1 MVCLFIFKK
10 LVMCEIVTQQQG
22 GKQRKRLY
30 QVQSTVLCSV
40 CGLGNK
46 VTFYHDEPDQDT
58 VLY

>member
-1 MVCLFIFKK
+1 
-10 LVMCEIVTQQQG
+10 MCEIVTQQQE
-22 GKQRKRLY
+22 GKQRKRSY

-46 VTFYHDEPDQDT
+46 VTFYLVEPDQDN

>member
-1 MVCLFIFKK
+1 
-10 LVMCEIVTQQQG
+10 MCEIVTQQQG